1 MSSPLSVLLDRLFI
15 RRRIEAESW
24 QAVHQLE
31 QVLLER
37 QEGVRETTL

>member
-1 MSSPLSVLLDRLFI
+1 MSSLLSVLLDRLFI
-15 RRRIEAESW
+15 RRRIEAESR
-24 QAVHQLE
+24 QAVHQLK